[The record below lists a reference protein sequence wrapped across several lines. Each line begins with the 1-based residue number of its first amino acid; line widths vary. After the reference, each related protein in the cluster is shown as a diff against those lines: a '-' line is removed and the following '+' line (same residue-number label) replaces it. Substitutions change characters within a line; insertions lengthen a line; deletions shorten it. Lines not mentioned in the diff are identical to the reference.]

1 MARMIGSIVAGWAVV
16 LLLGWLSSVLVLQM
30 WPAYSAVYPE
40 RAFTL
45 SMQLAR
51 LGVGA
56 ALVIAAGWTVS
67 AISRQNRQAVLWCA
81 IIPLIE
87 TVWVHLHEPT
97 WSHYP
102 PWYHFVTFCIPVP
115 CALLGAWLH
124 RVQSKRREHNAG

>member
-1 MARMIGSIVAGWAVV
+1 MARIIGSIVAGWAAFLV
-16 LLLGWLSSVLVLQM
+16 LGWLSSLLVLQV

-45 SMQLAR
+45 SMQLTR

-56 ALVIAAGWTVS
+56 GLVIVAGWTVS

-81 IIPLIE
+81 ILPLIE

-115 CALLGAWLH
+115 CALLGALLH
-124 RVQSKRREHNAG
+124 RVQFGRRDRNAG